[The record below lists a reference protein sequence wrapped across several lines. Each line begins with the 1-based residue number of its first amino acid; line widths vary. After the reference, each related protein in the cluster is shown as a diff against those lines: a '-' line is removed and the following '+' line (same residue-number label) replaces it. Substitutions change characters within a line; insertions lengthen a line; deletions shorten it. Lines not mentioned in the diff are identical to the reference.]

1 VYVVYEWT
9 NGIEHLPLT
18 ILTALIIMGGIQAFM
33 FGILSDIMLS
43 NQQELR
49 REIQA
54 LKNQRPPK

>member
-1 VYVVYEWT
+1 
-9 NGIEHLPLT
+9 
-18 ILTALIIMGGIQAFM
+18 M